1 MSKEGYNCICLSV
14 ILIHAVV
21 KIGYLLSKNVLKTD
35 ILTMT

>member
-1 MSKEGYNCICLSV
+1 MSKEDYNCICLSV
-14 ILIHAVV
+14 ILIHSVV